1 MLNLLTATLIC
12 VGQAPTHPVTEIEL
26 EVKRTDRIS
35 TIRYEIVE
43 GSLTGTAYVQSV
55 GYLQRSK
62 KGDTYIYKSGE
73 SPNSTVLTVTAHGA
87 HLTGE
92 LSHYSSGMKDEPV
105 ECRTDDDS
113 GGGDH
118 DGH

>member
-12 VGQAPTHPVTEIEL
+12 VGQAPTQPATEIEL

-43 GSLTGTAYVQSV
+43 GSLSGTAYIQSV
-55 GYLQRSK
+55 GYLQRSE
-62 KGDTYIYKSGE
+62 KGKTYIYKSGE
-73 SPNSTVLTVTAHGA
+73 SPNSTVLTVTAHGE
-87 HLTGE
+87 HLMGE

-105 ECRTDDDS
+105 ECRTEEDFGD
-113 GGGDH
+113 GDH